1 MSKNGRALAN
11 ILKVKGVEAAKTIGD
26 AESGTVYNIT
36 GGDSDYTITLP
47 KLKNIP
53 DGWNI
58 EFLLGATGSANVN
71 ICCNDEDANSMLGLI
86 SPIQNTGSFV
96 GGSVNTAYFLS
107 YSTASFVISQHHS
120 QLAGLY
126 SRIKFLAVSDSN
138 WNVDATCFKPGFIT
152 GSAS

>member
-1 MSKNGRALAN
+1 MSKNGRALAD
-11 ILKVKGVEAAKTIGD
+11 IRKMKSVSAAKTIGD
-26 AESGTVYNIT
+26 AESGTIYTIT
-36 GGDSDYTITLP
+36 GADTDYTITLP
-47 KLKNIP
+47 KLGNIP
-53 DGWNI
+53 NGWHI

-71 ICCNDEDANSMLGLI
+71 ICCDDDNANSMVGLI
-86 SPIQNTGSFV
+86 SPIENTGSFV

-107 YSTASFVISQHHS
+107 YSTASFVVAQHHA

-138 WNVDATCFKPGFIT
+138 WNVDATCFRPGFIT